1 MKRISIVKAIAVT
14 MAVAMTAV
22 MSTACI
28 SVSEAGATTSGTLAT
43 TAEVDNRETAE
54 DTSEETPEETTT
66 TAKPVSK
73 SEFDIQEY
81 KYENS
86 IGDSLYFLVIKNNS
100 TQAVG
105 ISFNM
110 VAYDKKNNTIGAD
123 DGSIAV
129 IGPGEESIG
138 YCYFDGVKGIDHVE
152 YDMSFDE
159 SPYYEPV
166 IGKLEVV
173 KNINKKNVVV
183 TVTNKGEKPAQF
195 VEAYALFFN
204 KNGKVI
210 GYRSAYLTDS
220 DSEIKP
226 GAKRSAQ
233 LGVYK
238 GFKTV
243 KVYFTGRAEA

>member
-1 MKRISIVKAIAVT
+1 MKRISTVKAIAVT
-14 MAVAMTAV
+14 LVVAMSAI
-22 MSTACI
+22 MSTACL
-28 SVSEAGATTSGTLAT
+28 SVTETGSTTSGTLAT

-54 DTSEETPEETTT
+54 ETTEETTA
-66 TAKPVSK
+66 TAKKVSE

-86 IGDSLYFLVIKNNS
+86 IGDTLYFLVIKNNS

-105 ISFNM
+105 VSFNM
-110 VAYDKKNNTIGAD
+110 VAYDKKNNTIGAA
-123 DGSIAV
+123 DGSINV

-138 YCYFDGVKGIDHVE
+138 TCYFDGIKGIDHVE

-159 SPYYEPV
+159 APYYEPV

-183 TVTNKGEKPAQF
+183 TVTNKGDKLAQF

-210 GYRSAYLTDS
+210 GYRSSYLTDN

-238 GFKTV
+238 GFSTV
-243 KVYFTGRAEA
+243 KVFFTGRAEA

>member
-1 MKRISIVKAIAVT
+1 MKRISTVRVMALT
-14 MAVAMTAV
+14 LAVAMTTI

-28 SVSEAGATTSGTLAT
+28 SVSEAGATSSETLAT
-43 TAEVDNRETAE
+43 TTEVDNRET
-54 DTSEETPEETTT
+54 EETTT
-66 TAKPVSK
+66 EETTSTAKPVSK

-238 GFKTV
+238 GFNTV

>member
-1 MKRISIVKAIAVT
+1 MKRITVKVLAVT
-14 MAVAMTAV
+14 LAAAMTAI
-22 MSTACI
+22 MSTACL
-28 SVSEAGATTSGTLAT
+28 SVTEAGETTSGTLAT
-43 TAEVDNRETAE
+43 TTEVDNRET
-54 DTSEETPEETTT
+54 EETTTEETTT

-86 IGDSLYFLVIKNNS
+86 IGDTLYFLVVKNNS
-100 TQAVG
+100 NQAVG

-110 VAYDKKNNTIGAD
+110 VAYDKKNNTIGAA
-123 DGSIAV
+123 DGSINV

-138 YCYFDGVKGIDHVE
+138 TCYFDSVKGIDHVE
-152 YDMSFDE
+152 YDLSFDDA
-159 SPYYEPV
+159 PYYEPV

-204 KNGKVI
+204 KQGKII
-210 GYRSAYLTDS
+210 GYRSAYLTDN

-238 GFKTV
+238 GFNTV
-243 KVYFTGRAEA
+243 KVYFTGRAEAD

>member
-1 MKRISIVKAIAVT
+1 MKRISTVKAIAAT
-14 MAVAMTAV
+14 LAVAMSAI
-22 MSTACI
+22 MSTACLTVTETG
-28 SVSEAGATTSGTLAT
+28 STTSGTLAT

-54 DTSEETPEETTT
+54 ETTEETTT
-66 TAKPVSK
+66 TAKKVSE

-86 IGDSLYFLVIKNNS
+86 IGDTLYFLVIKNNS

-105 ISFNM
+105 VSFNM
-110 VAYDKKNNTIGAD
+110 VAYDKKNNTIGAA
-123 DGSIAV
+123 DGSINV

-138 YCYFDGVKGIDHVE
+138 TCYFDGVKGIDHVE

-159 SPYYEPV
+159 APYYEPV

-183 TVTNKGEKPAQF
+183 TVTNKGDKPAQF

-210 GYRSAYLTDS
+210 GYRSSYLTDN

-238 GFKTV
+238 GFSTV
-243 KVYFTGRAEA
+243 KVFFTGRAEA